1 MKNFIA
7 ISSKSKI
14 NPYMIE
20 KAKSILATFYRIDPP
35 NYDFVLSD
43 NGKNAVIIASN
54 EPNQFVRGHK
64 QVAVSTGYIPNC
76 DHKLKG
82 LLESVDPPRYVAN
95 TNGTFAICLMNT
107 DNGRMSIYNSFMRME
122 PVYYSQDKNGVYV
135 ANRAVFVNLL
145 ANDRKS
151 IEYDISN
158 MGAFASAG
166 YYVSEYTPFKG
177 VNVMPV
183 NSHMQLRN
191 GKMKISSIDDAE
203 KLIGTK
209 KNPTSADYYDLAQAL
224 IDSTE
229 GIDTSAQISLA
240 LTGGKD
246 SRLLAA
252 VFSAAGYPIETF
264 TNGFEN
270 FPDVIVAQ
278 TVARKLGLP
287 HKVNIPQT
295 FNDEQSKVSFV
306 YADMFAP
313 SLEKIFQSEGMIS
326 VYENLGP
333 PYRPNTVVNNQR
345 ISIGGNG
352 GAILKGGFAKVYK
365 ECNEADWAKFKSTFC
380 WGCDNLFREEQQK
393 VFYDQLSE
401 YMQSPLSYADVMDRF
416 YFKLRNGR
424 WGASGNSA
432 TIVPRKV
439 VKPFFDSVFAKKC
452 MMIDINLRKNDMANY
467 QILKHINPALTEVPF
482 AEDRWGFEMEGPLDG
497 DMAAW
502 KRREPVLGQKFGTSG
517 FNWREAVFT
526 YLREEMYSKIF
537 APEASAIFELI
548 DKQKLQELFDT
559 PAKQKLHPGKVV
571 WNIYTLALMLSYD
584 WWNGTFPSSEP
595 IKVQI
600 PTEKITYADNPHLKF
615 ESKNCNVEYSRD
627 KRSFTL
633 SKMDGVDDEQIKNY
647 VAYMFGV
654 STTKPP
660 SETKFPE
667 AYVGTYKRVR
677 VFGSVDLPEGL
688 KPRILFFQY
697 NKDGEKIAMDYY
709 TIRRK
714 EVASLFNVLPD
725 AVSFRVAIRV
735 PRENFEPLTFTDLGI
750 FYV

>member
-1 MKNFIA
+1 MKTFIA

-14 NPYMIE
+14 SPYMIE
-20 KAKSILATFYRIDPP
+20 KAKSILTTFYRIDPP
-35 NYDFVLSD
+35 NYDLVFSD
-43 NGKNAVIIASN
+43 NGKTAVIIAAN
-54 EPNQFVRGHK
+54 EPNQFVTNGK
-64 QVAVSTGYIPNC
+64 MVAVSSGYIPNC
-76 DHKLKG
+76 DQRLKG
-82 LLESVDPPRYVAN
+82 LIESVDPTRYVAN
-95 TNGTFAICLMNT
+95 TNGTFAICLLNK
-107 DNGRMSIYNSFMRME
+107 DSGRMSIYNSFMRME

-145 ANDRKS
+145 ANDRTS

-183 NSHMQLRN
+183 NSEIQLKN
-191 GKMKISSIDDAE
+191 GKMRMNSIDNAE
-203 KLIGTK
+203 ELIGTK

-224 IDSTE
+224 IDSTA
-229 GIDTSAQISLA
+229 GIDTTAQISLA

-264 TNGFEN
+264 TNGFET

-278 TVARKLGLP
+278 RVARQLGLP
-287 HKVNIPQT
+287 HTVNIPQT
-295 FNDEQSKVSFV
+295 FNDEKSKVSFV
-306 YADMFAP
+306 LADMFAP

-333 PYRPNTVVNNQR
+333 PYRPNTVVNNKR

-365 ECNEADWAKFKSTFC
+365 ECNEADFAKFKSTFC
-380 WGCDNLFREEQQK
+380 WGCENLFLPNQQK

-401 YMQSPLSYADVMDRF
+401 YLESNRSYADIMDRF

-452 MMIDINLRKNDMANY
+452 MMIDIDLRKNDMANY

-482 AEDRWGFEMEGPLDG
+482 AEDRWGFEMDGPIDG
-497 DMAAW
+497 NMAAW
-502 KRREPVLGQKFGTSG
+502 RLREPVLGHKFGTSG

-526 YLREEMYSKIF
+526 YLKDEMYSKIF
-537 APEASAIFELI
+537 APEASMIFELI
-548 DKQKLQELFDT
+548 DREKLQELFDT

-571 WNIYTLALMLSYD
+571 WNIYTIALMLSHD
-584 WWNGTFPSSEP
+584 WWNGKIPSSEP
-595 IKVQI
+595 IRVQI
-600 PTEKITYADNPHLKF
+600 PTDKVTYAENEHLKF
-615 ESKNCNVEYSRD
+615 ESKNCNVEYSSD
-627 KRSFTL
+627 KRSFTISRML
-633 SKMDGVDDEQIKNY
+633 GTYEQVKNPM
-647 VAYMFGV
+647 AYMFGV
-654 STTKPP
+654 ATTKAP
-660 SETKFPE
+660 SEKKFPE

-677 VFGSVDLPEGL
+677 VFGTAELPEGL
-688 KPRILFFQY
+688 KPRIVFFQY
-697 NKDGEKIAMDYY
+697 NKDGEKIGMDTY
-709 TIRRK
+709 TVRRA
-714 EVASLFNVLPD
+714 EVASLFNILPD

-735 PRENFEPLTFTDLGI
+735 GQETFEPITFKDLGI
-750 FYV
+750 FFV